1 MNSHS
6 GAIRED
12 ARQIPVRGEYDVVVA
27 GGGLGGAAA
36 TLASARSGARTLVVE
51 RNSFLGGV
59 ATAGMCCSIFN
70 CFYTRD
76 HILGTT
82 GIPLEITD
90 TLAEAE
96 GYEKKWHNH
105 KGHIIYDIEQA
116 KFILANLVRT
126 AGADI
131 LFDTLVVG
139 AIVPDRILQGL
150 IIESKSGR
158 EAVLAKAFVDS
169 TGDADVAALSG
180 ASVLAAETLR
190 LFQR

>member
-1 MNSHS
+1 
-6 GAIRED
+6 
-12 ARQIPVRGEYDVVVA
+12 
-27 GGGLGGAAA
+27 
-36 TLASARSGARTLVVE
+36 
-51 RNSFLGGV
+51 
-59 ATAGMCCSIFN
+59 
-70 CFYTRD
+70 
-76 HILGTT
+76 
-82 GIPLEITD
+82 
-90 TLAEAE
+90 LAEAE
-96 GYEKKWHNH
+96 GYGKKWHNH